1 MKQRGWTLKWCFTT
15 IKKKWWLAMLI
26 AIVFIAICGIIGYY
40 SEIKIGPEYET
51 SVTFLIK
58 EPEVYT
64 NDQVELSYS
73 DYQAINKSIMNHFS
87 SLLKMESVIDEV
99 IDNLQLDIDY
109 KEFITKM
116 DVEIIDYSTMLRL
129 KITDNAPELAEKII
143 DELITMSTEKA
154 NEMFKIENI
163 EIIDDIQTSVVPKK
177 SSIKQNMIISGVL
190 GFLVSFLVI
199 FLLEYSDKT
208 IKSLGD
214 IKYALGLSVIGVI
227 GNLYKRDKLVMC
239 EAPDS
244 FIADTYRNAIIN
256 ISSMQKEKGIKTI
269 VFTSPIQKVHKS
281 YITANIAIA
290 LSRTGKSVL
299 LIDGDLRKSSLS
311 NIFGMEAEMG
321 LSDII
326 EGKVLSNQIIVE
338 SQIEKN
344 LDILPSGKTSS
355 NSADLL
361 ASEDMKV
368 LLEKLE
374 EQYDL
379 ILIDC
384 PSLEIVADTVIIST
398 VTDGTILVCGQRET
412 EIEDTRVGKRKLEMV
427 DSNVL
432 GILLEMKNSKDSENT
447 KIC

>member
-15 IKKKWWLAMLI
+15 IKKKWCLAMLI

-163 EIIDDIQTSVVPKK
+163 EIIDDIQTSVVPKNQYK
-177 SSIKQNMIISGVL
+177 TKHDYIWSVRIL
-190 GFLVSFLVI
+190 GKFLVI

-227 GNLYKRDKLVMC
+227 GNLYKRTNWLCVKLL
-239 EAPDS
+239 
-244 FIADTYRNAIIN
+244 T
-256 ISSMQKEKGIKTI
+256 
-269 VFTSPIQKVHKS
+269 
-281 YITANIAIA
+281 
-290 LSRTGKSVL
+290 L
-299 LIDGDLRKSSLS
+299 L
-311 NIFGMEAEMG
+311 
-321 LSDII
+321 
-326 EGKVLSNQIIVE
+326 
-338 SQIEKN
+338 
-344 LDILPSGKTSS
+344 
-355 NSADLL
+355 
-361 ASEDMKV
+361 
-368 LLEKLE
+368 
-374 EQYDL
+374 
-379 ILIDC
+379 
-384 PSLEIVADTVIIST
+384 
-398 VTDGTILVCGQRET
+398 
-412 EIEDTRVGKRKLEMV
+412 
-427 DSNVL
+427 
-432 GILLEMKNSKDSENT
+432 
-447 KIC
+447 